1 MTIRGAAILAG
12 VGFILL
18 ASVGSYLLDVSLD
31 VVLIAAVFAIGVI
44 LWVATRAG
52 PKENG

>member
-18 ASVGSYLLDVSLD
+18 VSVGSYLLGVSLD

-44 LWVATRAG
+44 LWVARRAG
-52 PKENG
+52 PKEHG